1 MELSFWEKNTFLTDV
16 DVVIIG
22 AGIVGLSAALSL
34 KKKNKKLTI
43 LLLERGIFPT
53 GASSKNAGFACF
65 GSAGELLQ
73 DLETHSEDEL
83 FTLVEK
89 RWNGLKKL
97 RDNLGDKVIG
107 FEKLGGYEIFANTNE
122 FLRCNEKLN
131 YLNTRVAPITGIRQ
145 TYTIADDKIMNF
157 DFKGV
162 KHMILNSEEGQID
175 TGKMMTALQL
185 KVRNLGVELI
195 YGIEVI
201 SLQDSGDKT
210 VITTSRKLDITCK
223 RVIVATNGF
232 AKQLLPMSPTQPAR
246 AQVLIT
252 QPIKKLKLKGTFHF
266 DNGYYYFRNVGNRL
280 LFGGGRNIDFATE
293 ETYELGVTSIIQN
306 QLNRLLKEMILPNT
320 PFDVEMRWS
329 GIMGVGSEKRS
340 IVKAVHKNIFCA
352 VRMGGMGIA
361 IGSLVGDEVATL
373 AIDSL

>member
-1 MELSFWEKNTFLTDV
+1 M
-16 DVVIIG
+16 
-22 AGIVGLSAALSL
+22 
-34 KKKNKKLTI
+34 
-43 LLLERGIFPT
+43 
-53 GASSKNAGFACF
+53 
-65 GSAGELLQ
+65 
-73 DLETHSEDEL
+73 
-83 FTLVEK
+83 
-89 RWNGLKKL
+89 
-97 RDNLGDKVIG
+97 
-107 FEKLGGYEIFANTNE
+107 
-122 FLRCNEKLN
+122 
-131 YLNTRVAPITGIRQ
+131 
-145 TYTIADDKIMNF
+145 
-157 DFKGV
+157 
-162 KHMILNSEEGQID
+162 
-175 TGKMMTALQL
+175 
-185 KVRNLGVELI
+185 I